1 MQLVAIVQTP
11 RAALLE
17 QGSLIGVLGVSM
29 VVIYGLQFFLFGFV
43 FGAGLT
49 LPTAIL
55 LTAGQPDIRG
65 EDP

>member
-1 MQLVAIVQTP
+1 
-11 RAALLE
+11 LLE

>member
-17 QGSLIGVLGVSM
+17 QGSLIGVLGVDGGYLRTA
-29 VVIYGLQFFLFGFV
+29 VLLFGSV

-49 LPTAIL
+49 LLTAIL
-55 LTAGQPDIRG
+55 LTAGQP
-65 EDP
+65 